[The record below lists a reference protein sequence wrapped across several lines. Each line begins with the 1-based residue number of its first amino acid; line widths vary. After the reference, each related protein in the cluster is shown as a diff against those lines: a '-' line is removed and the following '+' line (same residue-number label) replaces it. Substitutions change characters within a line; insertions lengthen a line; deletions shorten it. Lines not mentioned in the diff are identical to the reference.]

1 MKKRLFTAALILT
14 LLSACGTST
23 TDENTA
29 MNEETSS
36 EQTNSTE
43 SNTEQ
48 VDNESS
54 DTAAEPVISATLSEA
69 EDIPIQDYDN
79 SLWGSLT
86 EHQDEMNGRVYE
98 ENGIFYMKPLT
109 RINTP
114 FDSTTG
120 EYTWEHDF
128 RPGTIVNPNFN
139 VDDQLIYLT
148 TKEITGL
155 RKSDGKQLFSIDIPE
170 YELMSD
176 LHLTNNYYV
185 IAQQPKGADAKDY
198 KLYAYDRQTNKL
210 AHEQELS
217 LNTTVVLYQFA
228 SHGDLLYYVDNDNI
242 LTAIDLASG
251 EQVWTQQVPQLRLV
265 HPLVRED
272 HVYVFDYD
280 HTIYSFDATTGEQQ
294 LELKTEG
301 STIGVNIANPM
312 VTDNRA
318 YILSEEEAFYLLS
331 YDTETSQERWRLDT
345 SGYHVF
351 GMYLMEGTLF
361 VLADDLED
369 ESDDP
374 MTYVVKI
381 DPESGEILEKIKL
394 EHKISKGPRSSR
406 EAVLTYVDNDRIY
419 MKYKYNMYYISK
431 DI

>member
-1 MKKRLFTAALILT
+1 MKKRLLTAALILT
-14 LLSACGTST
+14 LLSACSTSI

-43 SNTEQ
+43 ANTEQ
-48 VDNESS
+48 VDNENS
-54 DTAAEPVISATLSEA
+54 DASAEPVISATLSEA

-98 ENGIFYMKPLT
+98 ENGLFYMKPLT
-109 RINTP
+109 RVNTA

-155 RKSDGKQLFSIDIPE
+155 RKSDGKQMFSIDIPE

-242 LTAIDLASG
+242 LTAINLASG

-272 HVYVFDYD
+272 HVYVFDYE
-280 HTIYSFDATTGEQQ
+280 HTIYSFGATTGEQQ
-294 LELKTEG
+294 LELETEG
-301 STIGVNIANPM
+301 STIGVNIANPIE
-312 VTDNRA
+312 TD
-318 YILSEEEAFYLLS
+318 
-331 YDTETSQERWRLDT
+331 QERWRLDT

-351 GMYLMEGTLF
+351 GMYLMNDTLF
-361 VLADDLED
+361 ALADDLED

-381 DPESGEILEKIKL
+381 DPESGEIQEKIKL

-406 EAVLTYVDNDRIY
+406 EAVLSYVDNDRIY